1 MILAFLTYSVVT
13 VKSYTQIIYKHMYI
27 PQPTIFLHHV
37 KSYTTDL
44 LVDHEYDVKPVQRT
58 TIIMCVRQMP
68 RHGAST

>member
-1 MILAFLTYSVVT
+1 
-13 VKSYTQIIYKHMYI
+13 MYI

-58 TIIMCVRQMP
+58 TIIMCKTNAQTWGKYLAQMP
-68 RHGAST
+68 EVLQ